1 MPTLFPMAM
10 SQPLPPPPN
19 HMKGAAVLV
28 ILRSVTTD
36 N

>member
-10 SQPLPPPPN
+10 SQPLPPPP
-19 HMKGAAVLV
+19 KSYERCRRAGD
-28 ILRSVTTD
+28 IEKCD